1 MNLKSSFAIAIVTV
15 AACTTPRTEGDPPF
29 EFGKLRANMNGTEFV
44 GAFARDSIIAV
55 YDAIS
60 GQLQIEGDRQVGGR
74 RPLVRLVML
83 CTDFPKAATYP
94 IKGMRSPV
102 HVESYLEPTFW
113 ERLWPLYGR
122 RDRVFISNSLPS
134 GQLQLDTIDTVA
146 RVIRGRFEVALRSLN
161 RARAET
167 LLVRGAFFGRLSVD
181 HRPGGPVRWTP
192 LFDRDCERIRN
203 AVSM

>member
-1 MNLKSSFAIAIVTV
+1 MSLKSSFAVAIFTV
-15 AACTTPRTEGDPPF
+15 SSCTTHRTEGAPPF
-29 EFGKLRANMNGTEFV
+29 EFGKLRANLNGSEFV

-55 YDAIS
+55 YDALS

-113 ERLWPLYGR
+113 ERLWPLHDR
-122 RDRVFISNSLPS
+122 RNRAFLSDSMPP

-146 RVIRGRFEVALRSLN
+146 RVIRGRFEVALRSFN
-161 RARAET
+161 RAPAET

-203 AVSM
+203 EVSM